1 MTTYRSDMQR
11 AWDRINTVAAGRLQ
25 TRFGTIQY
33 ADKGQGLP
41 LLVSHG
47 VLGCQVDGV
56 DG

>member
-33 ADKGQGLP
+33 AEKARGFP
-41 LLVSHG
+41 
-47 VLGCQVDGV
+47 CW
-56 DG
+56 